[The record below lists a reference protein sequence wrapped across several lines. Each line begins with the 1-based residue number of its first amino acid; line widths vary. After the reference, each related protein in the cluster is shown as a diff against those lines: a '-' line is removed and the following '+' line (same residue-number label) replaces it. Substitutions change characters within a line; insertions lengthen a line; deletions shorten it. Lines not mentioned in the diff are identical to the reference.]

1 MPDRPGTAAAAAAP
15 DGTAL
20 LAATPDRMRGA
31 LGHFASGVTVVTTAT
46 EGPDGPHAHGMTA
59 NAFTSVSLEPPLV
72 LVSISTRARSHRRID
87 DSGRYGVSILGAE
100 QGPVA
105 HHFAGGAQSPEAVS
119 LEWRD
124 GLPLVGGALVHL
136 ACRVRQ
142 SHRAGDHTLFVGE
155 VEGLWLGSGGPLV
168 HYRRDLRALAG
179 PAPTP
184 AGDPGAVSARDQAPA
199 PAPVP
204 TQAPAAAPVPD
215 RAPAR
220 TPEPTA
226 VREHAPHQAPAP
238 APVPHQAPGPRRD
251 PNPGTDREERPA
263 HAR

>member
-1 MPDRPGTAAAAAAP
+1 MRGVPGRPEEP
-15 DGTAL
+15 PPPLDGTAL
-20 LAATPDRMRGA
+20 LAATPDRLRGA

-46 EGPDGPHAHGMTA
+46 RGPDGPQAHGMTA

-105 HHFAGGAQSPEAVS
+105 QHFAGAAQSPQAVG
-119 LEWRD
+119 LEWRN
-124 GLPLVGGALVHL
+124 GLPLVAGALVHL

-155 VEGLWLGSGGPLV
+155 VEGLWLGSGAPLV

-179 PAPTP
+179 PP
-184 AGDPGAVSARDQAPA
+184 AAAAHDPGAGHVPAPARAPA
-199 PAPVP
+199 PAHDPGP
-204 TQAPAAAPVPD
+204 PAAGAQDPGHVP
-215 RAPAR
+215 APAR
-220 TPEPTA
+220 GPRPD
-226 VREHAPHQAPAP
+226 HAPAP
-238 APVPHQAPGPRRD
+238 HRD
-251 PNPGTDREERPA
+251 LGTDREERPA